1 MKING
6 IEIINTA
13 QAHAAI
19 IVAVADECLSR
30 HGIRSTEQNEDGDIW
45 DGPLLLPYSV
55 NIYHATF
62 ATGVAYSVT
71 LADGR
76 NEHHNLSTNQC
87 DELKHLGF
95 IS

>member
-19 IVAVADECLSR
+19 IV
-30 HGIRSTEQNEDGDIW
+30 
-45 DGPLLLPYSV
+45 LLPYSV